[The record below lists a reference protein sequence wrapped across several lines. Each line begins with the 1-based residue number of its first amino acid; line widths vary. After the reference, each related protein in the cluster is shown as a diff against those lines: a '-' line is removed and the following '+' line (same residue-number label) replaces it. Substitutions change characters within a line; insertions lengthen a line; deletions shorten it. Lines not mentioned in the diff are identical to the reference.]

1 MQKGKINVTGKD
13 IFPIIKKFLY
23 SDHEIFLRELI
34 SNAVDATQK
43 IKILSSKGEYKD
55 ELGEL
60 TIRVKIDKK
69 AKTLTI
75 SDAGIGMDKEEIDKY
90 INQIAFSGA
99 TDFIEKHK
107 DDANAIIGHFGLGFY
122 SSFMVSD
129 TVKIIS
135 KSYKAEKPAVRW
147 ECDGSPD
154 FTLEEIK
161 KENRGTDIILHI
173 DKDSENFL
181 EDSKIEELLN
191 KYCKFLPVKIA
202 FGKEKE
208 QKDDKSGETEKDH
221 IINNTTPAWTK
232 KPADLTDEDYKNFY
246 KELYPGSF
254 EDPLFHIH
262 LNVDY
267 PFNLTGIL
275 YFPKFKNS
283 IEIQKNKIQLF
294 QRQVFVTDSVEGIV
308 PEFLTLLHGVLDS
321 PDIPLNVSRSYL
333 QSDRNVKKISSHITK
348 KVADRL
354 TELFT
359 KERED
364 FEKKWNDLRIF
375 IQYGMLSDEKF
386 YEKAIKFFLLQNTE
400 GKFFTFDEYKKITE
414 PNQTDKDKNLIF
426 LYTTD
431 PEGQYS
437 FIAEAKEKGY
447 DVLIMD
453 GQLDAHFINQ
463 VETKLGGTRFTRV
476 DADVIDKLIQKDEK
490 FESQL
495 TKEDE
500 ENLSQVF
507 QSQLPEDATF
517 LVSFEA
523 MRKTANPTI
532 VTQNEFMRRMKD
544 MSKLGGEASFYGNL
558 PDSFNLIVNSNH
570 KIVLNLNKKLHKE
583 LEKDL
588 KIINEEKDKI
598 NSEIDAL
605 NTLQKDKKEEE
616 IPQEE
621 KDKRKELNK
630 QISDTDNK
638 KQELLTTFGKKQKLV
653 KQLIDLGL
661 LANNML
667 KGKSLNKFVK
677 RSIELIET

>member
-1 MQKGKINVTGKD
+1 MQKGKINVTGED

-23 SDHEIFLRELI
+23 SDHEIFLRELV

-43 IKILSSKGEYKD
+43 LKILASKGEYKN
-55 ELGEL
+55 ELGDL
-60 TIRVKIDKK
+60 TIRVKADKK

-75 SDAGIGMDKEEIDKY
+75 SDAGIGMDAEEIDKY

-99 TDFIEKHK
+99 EDFLEKYK

-122 SSFMVSD
+122 SSFMVAD
-129 TVKIIS
+129 KVEIVS
-135 KSYKAEKPAVRW
+135 KSYKDDKPAVRW
-147 ECDGSPD
+147 ECDGSPN
-154 FTLEEIK
+154 FKLEETE
-161 KENRGTDIILHI
+161 KESRGTDIILHM
-173 DKDSENFL
+173 DKDSLDFL
-181 EDSKIEELLN
+181 EDQKIEELLN
-191 KYCKFLPVKIA
+191 KYCKFLPIEIA

-208 QKDDKSGETEKDH
+208 YKDGKQIETDKDH
-221 IINNTTPAWTK
+221 IINNTQPAWTK
-232 KPADLTDEDYKNFY
+232 KPADLTKEDYNNFY

-254 EDPLFHIH
+254 EEPLFNIH
-262 LNVDY
+262 LNVDF

-275 YFPKFKNS
+275 YFPKFKNT
-283 IEIQKNKIQLF
+283 IEIQKNKIQLY

-333 QSDRNVKKISSHITK
+333 QSDQNVKKISNHITK

-354 TELFT
+354 KEIFT
-359 KERED
+359 KERDD

-386 YEKAIKFFLLQNTE
+386 YEKAVKFFLLQNTE
-400 GKFFTFDEYKKITE
+400 GKFFTFDEYKKLTE
-414 PNQTDKDKNLIF
+414 ANQTDKDKNLIY

-437 FIAEAKEKGY
+437 FIEEAKEKGY
-447 DVLIMD
+447 DVLVMD
-453 GQLDAHFINQ
+453 GQLDAHFINH
-463 VETKLGGTRFTRV
+463 VETKLGGIRFTRV
-476 DADVIDKLIQKDEK
+476 DADIIDKLIPKDEK
-490 FESQL
+490 FESKL

-500 ENLSQVF
+500 ENLSIVF
-507 QSQLPEDATF
+507 QSQLPDDATF

-523 MRKTANPTI
+523 MRETANPTL

-544 MSKLGGEASFYGNL
+544 MSKFGGEASYYGML

-570 KIVLNLNKKLHKE
+570 KLVLKLNEDLLKTT
-583 LEKDL
+583 EKDL
-588 KIINEEKDKI
+588 KELNAEIKKI
-598 NSEIDAL
+598 NTEIDAL
-605 NTLQKDKKEEE
+605 NKLQKDKKEDE

-621 KDKRKELNK
+621 KDKREELNK
-630 QISDTDNK
+630 KLQEAENK
-638 KQELLTTFGKKQKLV
+638 KRDVLTKYGKKKKLV

-667 KGKSLNKFVK
+667 KGESLSKFVK
-677 RSIELIET
+677 RSIDLIKA